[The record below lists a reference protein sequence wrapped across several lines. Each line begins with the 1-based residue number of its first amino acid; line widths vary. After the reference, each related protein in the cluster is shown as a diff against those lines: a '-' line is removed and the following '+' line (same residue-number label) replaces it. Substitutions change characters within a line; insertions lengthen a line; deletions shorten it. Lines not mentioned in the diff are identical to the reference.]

1 MAEPITLS
9 LSAIAVAK
17 FCGDVV
23 LHVGYHES
31 HHFYRE
37 FVERWQ
43 DSPIDPATGLPRNHD
58 LQEASRKALREA
70 AQVLVMELAGQL
82 EPSKPWIP
90 RLVQHVREG
99 KLGKVP
105 LIEAGRDPQREWVET
120 LREAIAGPPLDR
132 LHDRLLLSE
141 DDVRQCFAGGDLCA
155 EFGPRLADAF
165 VSWARH
171 QVGDQNEPSQFE
183 HLARDGWNPGESHNP
198 VTLIQAYCLF
208 FREHLKRHAP
218 LFRIL
223 VTDTL
228 NEIRSRVASRR
239 MAFFFASSRTVL
251 RWRER
256 RRDESSRIA

>member
-9 LSAIAVAK
+9 LAGIAVAK

-23 LHVGYHES
+23 LHVGYHEG

-43 DSPIDPATGLPRNHD
+43 DSPIDLATGLPRNHD

-105 LIEAGRDPQREWVET
+105 LIEAGRDPQREWVEA
-120 LREAIAGPPLDR
+120 LRKAIAGPAKYCQGWGDTER
-132 LHDRLLLSE
+132 LRLRWWKAS
-141 DDVRQCFAGGDLCA
+141 
-155 EFGPRLADAF
+155 
-165 VSWARH
+165 ARY
-171 QVGDQNEPSQFE
+171 N
-183 HLARDGWNPGESHNP
+183 R
-198 VTLIQAYCLF
+198 
-208 FREHLKRHAP
+208 
-218 LFRIL
+218 
-223 VTDTL
+223 
-228 NEIRSRVASRR
+228 
-239 MAFFFASSRTVL
+239 SSRDF
-251 RWRER
+251 R
-256 RRDESSRIA
+256 RLSGPSWPRSSAST